1 MLTVKVRHFAALRE
15 ARGCAQ
21 EQVEVPPGTTAV
33 GLFHQLFGDDSGITV
48 AFLRNRTQVT
58 PDSPLA
64 DGDEL
69 AFLPPFGGG

>member
-1 MLTVKVRHFAALRE
+1 MLTVTVRHFAALRE

-21 EQVEVPPGTTAV
+21 EEVQVPAGTTAV
-33 GLFHQLFGDDSGITV
+33 GLFHQLFGENSRFKV
-48 AFLRNRTQVT
+48 AFLRNQTQVAPET
-58 PDSPLA
+58 SLA